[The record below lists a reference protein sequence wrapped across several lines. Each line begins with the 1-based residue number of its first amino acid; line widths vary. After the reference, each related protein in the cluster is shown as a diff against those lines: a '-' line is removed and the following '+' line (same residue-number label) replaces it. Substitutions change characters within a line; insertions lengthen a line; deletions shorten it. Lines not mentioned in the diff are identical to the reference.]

1 LVSGGSGGT
10 GDVVFPVLLVVVV
23 VFDVIF
29 VTAILKGME
38 GSFRDSDSDNGD
50 GDCANNRDRL
60 ERPPTEDVS
69 SVVVVVSF
77 FVVVVVIRCVC
88 NFNNRGLLIR
98 IDVDDVV
105 GLRAAVVEVVEV
117 VEFV

>member
-38 GSFRDSDSDNGD
+38 GSFRDSDSDD

-105 GLRAAVVEVVEV
+105 GLRAAVVEVVVV